1 MTDKVTIADPT
12 KTGFKMAGGAFL
24 FSIALVVSATAISGL
39 AGVVLSS
46 RTGN

>member
-1 MTDKVTIADPT
+1 MSDKVVVAEPI

-24 FSIALVVSATAISGL
+24 FSIALVVGAAALAGV

>member
-1 MTDKVTIADPT
+1 MTDKIIVDEPI

-24 FSIALVVSATAISGL
+24 FSAALVVGAAALAGV

>member
-1 MTDKVTIADPT
+1 MAETVKVEAPI
-12 KTGFKMAGGAFL
+12 KTGFGLAAGAFL
-24 FSIALVVSATAISGL
+24 FSLELVATAAI

>member
-1 MTDKVTIADPT
+1 MAETITVDEPV
-12 KTGFKMAGGAFL
+12 KTGFGLAAGAFL
-24 FSIALVVSATAISGL
+24 FTVALVATAAI

>member
-1 MTDKVTIADPT
+1 MTETITVDEPV
-12 KTGFKMAGGAFL
+12 KTGFGLAAGAFL
-24 FSIALVVSATAISGL
+24 FTVTLVVAAAF